1 MAENIFDLIY
11 HNRNYYADKS
21 ELSGETAE
29 LWIKVFRFE
38 RRIVRK
44 LEGILFS

>member
-21 ELSGETAE
+21 ELSGETA
-29 LWIKVFRFE
+29 V
-38 RRIVRK
+38 
-44 LEGILFS
+44 G